1 MWDRKT
7 LKDNAKEILKKNY
20 WMAVVVALI
29 MGAVLSNGTGTKILS
44 NRSGN
49 DSSGIGWEN
58 QYHLQDNLD
67 ENYNIKTTYTYG
79 KESLSSSLFGEYDN
93 WTDSVKQLEDR
104 FNMSWK
110 MIVCIV
116 VMILF
121 VSCLINIFVKNVLSV
136 GCRRWFVINKTDN
149 PELGE
154 IIHPF
159 KYGYFNVVKTM
170 FLMNLYLVLWGFL
183 LVIPMF
189 IKFYEYRMVP
199 YLLAENPQM
208 SSKEAFETSAYMMD
222 GNKWNVFVLDLSFLG
237 WMFLAMFTFGILN
250 VFYVDPYIQTTQAE
264 LYIALC
270 QENNSN
276 TTEHN
281 YNMYY

>member
-136 GCRRWFVINKTDN
+136 G
-149 PELGE
+149 
-154 IIHPF
+154 
-159 KYGYFNVVKTM
+159 
-170 FLMNLYLVLWGFL
+170 
-183 LVIPMF
+183 
-189 IKFYEYRMVP
+189 
-199 YLLAENPQM
+199 
-208 SSKEAFETSAYMMD
+208 
-222 GNKWNVFVLDLSFLG
+222 
-237 WMFLAMFTFGILN
+237 
-250 VFYVDPYIQTTQAE
+250 
-264 LYIALC
+264 
-270 QENNSN
+270 
-276 TTEHN
+276 
-281 YNMYY
+281 